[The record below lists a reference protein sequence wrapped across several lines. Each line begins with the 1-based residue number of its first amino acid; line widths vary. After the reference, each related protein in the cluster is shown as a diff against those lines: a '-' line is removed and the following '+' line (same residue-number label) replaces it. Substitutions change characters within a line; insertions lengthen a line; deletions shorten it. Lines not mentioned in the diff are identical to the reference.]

1 MIAPY
6 AVAAQTKTT
15 IAGKPADLSR
25 VVRILNAVNYR
36 GWLGLLVRPKSLE
49 ILRIRRLPYTGPPIF

>member
-25 VVRILNAVNYR
+25 VVRT
-36 GWLGLLVRPKSLE
+36 S
-49 ILRIRRLPYTGPPIF
+49 